1 MGWNVMKT
9 FARMHT
15 EQPVSVR
22 TNLQRWSV
30 CLLAAGL
37 MAGCVSVPSKVDLE
51 EQRAANLLEDMERLS
66 SNQMVLPDKP
76 ITLDEAINVAFNNN
90 LDLRIAEFEGQIATE
105 NAYAERLNMLP
116 GLTLSA
122 HRSKR
127 DRSRRQ
133 DFVNAQTGAIQQSN
147 TVSAPRNTFQAD
159 LSLTW
164 NVLDFGLSYVRSRQ
178 AQLSV
183 KALEFRRLRQ
193 AQLLALD
200 VTESYWRAALAED
213 ALDYIRQVE
222 AELTQQKELIEN
234 AVNTRNMNPIAAKDA
249 AKRLVDLQ
257 IIIRDLQ
264 AEVSNSKVEL
274 ARLMGLRQDQPFK
287 FAREAIRPLLAALPR
302 PHQLDVNTLEGFAL
316 KSRPELFE
324 QDLNDRIQQ
333 DEVRAAMLSILPDLT
348 FGLGGHYDNN
358 RLLNANRW
366 NTLAVDFGWNLLSI
380 PSKLARKRAQED
392 GLDMVRYQRLQNT
405 IGVITQV
412 HLSLLDYAVK
422 VDRFML
428 LEESYTLANDLLT
441 LVRQANGAGQ
451 VSDLAVTQ
459 RALEDVAAK
468 LRRDRAVVDSIVGYR
483 RLLVSIGLDTRYW
496 NENLNTLN
504 LLETSNLGAGQADNG
519 STAWQPVVSEQPSA
533 EGYVVYEP
541 VTTANSGQVIEWAPE
556 SATQSRPVDGVF
568 NWVVQTGAFSRRSA
582 IDPVLE
588 QARGLIP
595 RLLERAEPIIS
606 TTRLGGK
613 TVYRARYLGF
623 TRSQALHA
631 CKVLKQR
638 GMDCW
643 IDRNDP
649 SKVIN

>member
-1 MGWNVMKT
+1 MKT
-9 FARMHT
+9 FARMSV
-15 EQPVSVR
+15 EQTVGVR
-22 TNLQRWSV
+22 TSLQRWSV

-90 LDLRIAEFEGQIATE
+90 LDLRIAEFEGDIAKD

-116 GLTLSA
+116 SLTLSG

-222 AELTQQKELIEN
+222 AELKQQKDLIED
-234 AVNTRNMNPIAAKDA
+234 AVATMNMNPIAAKDA

-287 FAREAIRPLLAALPR
+287 FSREAIRPLLAALPR
-302 PHQLDVNTLEGFAL
+302 PHQLDVNTLEAFAL

-324 QDLNDRIQQ
+324 QDLNEQIQQ

-405 IGVITQV
+405 IGVVTQV
-412 HLSLLDYAVK
+412 HLALLDYAVK

-428 LEESYTLANDLLT
+428 LEESYTLANDLLM

-468 LRRDRAVVDSIVGYR
+468 LRRDRAVVESIVGYR
-483 RLLVSIGLDTRYW
+483 RLLVSIGLDTRHW
-496 NENLNTLN
+496 NENLNTLS
-504 LLETSNLGAGQADNG
+504 LLEEDNLAAGQADQG
-519 STAWQPVVSEQPSA
+519 STPWQPVVNEQPTTD
-533 EGYVVYEP
+533 GYVVYEP
-541 VTTANSGQVIEWAPE
+541 VSGAEQGQVIEWASEPV
-556 SATQSRPVDGVF
+556 ATAQPVSRPVDSVF
-568 NWVVQTGAFSRRSA
+568 NWVIQTGAFSRRSA
-582 IDPVLE
+582 IDPVLAE
-588 QARGLIP
+588 AAALVP

-606 TTRLGGK
+606 TTRLNGK